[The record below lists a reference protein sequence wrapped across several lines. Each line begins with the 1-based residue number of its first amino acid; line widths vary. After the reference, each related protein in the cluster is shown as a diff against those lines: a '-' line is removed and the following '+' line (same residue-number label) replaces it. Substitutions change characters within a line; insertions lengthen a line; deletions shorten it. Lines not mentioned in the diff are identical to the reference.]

1 MVLVL
6 AEDRESNL
14 SRADMYTY
22 EDTNITG
29 SPCGSFGRDAN
40 SQHLHSH
47 FVNLWFKPHRRILFF
62 LSSSYSIYCVSF
74 IFDGLF
80 RTYILNV
87 CDFISFISALHTIYF
102 KMMTLLFHHGD

>member
-14 SRADMYTY
+14 SRAELYTY

-40 SQHLHSH
+40 SQHLDSH

-62 LSSSYSIYCVSF
+62 YL
-74 IFDGLF
+74 LLPQ
-80 RTYILNV
+80 YIV
-87 CDFISFISALHTIYF
+87 F
-102 KMMTLLFHHGD
+102 LLFLMVYFVHIF